1 MPKRHCIT
9 HFTLFWWEAPFLGPD
24 SKGKA
29 SSLLFWSGFEGDG
42 GGKACVLF
50 LSPFFLPHK
59 KSLAEHGV
67 SLEGITTGTAQRD
80 DKQIQYSS
88 APFLVVG
95 FKEDGGER
103 LVPNCSLPPRSPHK

>member
-1 MPKRHCIT
+1 M
-9 HFTLFWWEAPFLGPD
+9 
-24 SKGKA
+24 
-29 SSLLFWSGFEGDG
+29 
-42 GGKACVLF
+42 
-50 LSPFFLPHK
+50 

>member
-1 MPKRHCIT
+1 M
-9 HFTLFWWEAPFLGPD
+9 
-24 SKGKA
+24 
-29 SSLLFWSGFEGDG
+29 
-42 GGKACVLF
+42 GGKGLYVLF

-88 APFLVVG
+88 ASLLFWVVHG
-95 FKEDGGER
+95 IQRGWGGKA
-103 LVPNCSLPPRSPHK
+103 CS